1 MLSILPYTISQMVVK
16 VDMVILAISAISECL
31 FKKVVEK
38 PAGHSSG

>member
-1 MLSILPYTISQMVVK
+1 MLSILPYTIFQMVVK
-16 VDMVILAISAISECL
+16 VDMVILAISECL